1 MRIKAQNMAPRKTR
15 SATKSSVNAKDAGEK
30 TPKSTT
36 KAKAK
41 VTSKYFKD
49 GDEGA
54 TDEDRTTNGKKRKRA
69 EPTPKPKKQRKV
81 KEEEK
86 PEKEEPKPDP
96 TMFQTLKYLLSPEAL
111 DLCRPNDESKE
122 LASKP
127 QDKDYRT
134 YSGTAFTPFE
144 ELLSAVILSRPISHS
159 LGHRSIR
166 TILNS
171 PYNFNT
177 PKAIRKAGQK
187 KAHQSMF
194 DARTQHKEKTAIG
207 IVKLADVVAEKLA
220 DEDDTTLEKVRK
232 QCKYDVGKEGE
243 LLKSSIHGM
252 GNTSL
257 NIFFRR
263 VQWLWPERFPF
274 MDERT
279 ESAAAALGLPDDAE
293 ELYDSVDA
301 MWEELD
307 SSQFEGKDEDEKKR
321 RAFVVL
327 LERIIGA
334 HLEKKVNKVLLKA
347 EKIPD
352 DPPEDSD

>member
-1 MRIKAQNMAPRKTR
+1 MAPSKTR
-15 SATKSSVNAKDAGEK
+15 SDSAQNTPNTTTSGSKSRVNTKGKGSKRVA
-30 TPKSTT
+30 
-36 KAKAK
+36 
-41 VTSKYFKD
+41 SKYF
-49 GDEGA
+49 E
-54 TDEDRTTNGKKRKRA
+54 EDDSRDAETAKTPASNSKRKRSDA
-69 EPTPKPKKQRKV
+69 TASKPKKQRKV
-81 KEEEK
+81 KEDK
-86 PEKEEPKPDP
+86 PKEEEPKPDP
-96 TMFQTLKYLLSPEAL
+96 STFQTLKYLLSPAAL

-122 LASKP
+122 LANNPREKG
-127 QDKDYRT
+127 YRT

-144 ELLSAVILSRPISHS
+144 ELLSAIILSRPISHS

-166 TILNS
+166 TILNA

-207 IVKLADVVAEKLA
+207 IVKLADVVAEKLS
-220 DEDDTTLEKVRK
+220 DEDDTTLESVRK
-232 QCKYDVGKEGE
+232 RCDYDVGKEGD

-252 GNTSL
+252 GDTGL

-263 VQWLWPERFPF
+263 IQWLWTERFPF

-279 ESAAAALGLPDDAE
+279 ESAAGALGLPDDAE
-293 ELYDSVDA
+293 ELFDSIDA
-301 MWEELD
+301 MWDEIDQE
-307 SSQFEGKDEDEKKR
+307 QFEGEDEDDKKR

-334 HLEKKVNKVLLKA
+334 HLEKKVTKVLQAA
-347 EKIPD
+347 ENIPD
-352 DPPEDSD
+352 DSPDDLDEEED